1 MEYSAQQIATLID
14 GEVLGDPQVT
24 VNNLSKIE
32 EGCPGTLSFLGNPK
46 YEDYLYKTKASI
58 VIVNK
63 DFKPKSSVESTLIRV
78 LDPHKAFA
86 KLLEA
91 YNTKTNGL
99 HGIEQ
104 PCHIA
109 PTATI
114 GSNTALA
121 AFVYVSHRA
130 QIGQNCKIY
139 SNVSIGNDVVI
150 GNDVI
155 IHPGVKIYQK
165 CVIGDRTVIHSNTV
179 IGSDGFGFTKNSDG
193 SYTKVPQIGNVII
206 EEDVEIGANTTI
218 DSATLGSTII
228 RRGVKMDNLIQ
239 IAHNVEIGEFTA
251 IASQAGISGST
262 KIGKRCSIGG
272 KAGITGHLEIADDV
286 NIGAGSGV
294 AKSILK
300 PGTTVLGSPAMELN
314 ETKKVWIT
322 KKKLP
327 EMFERLNK
335 LHHELEALKK
345 KIEDKP

>member
-1 MEYSAQQIATLID
+1 MEYSAHQIAALID
-14 GEVLGDPQVT
+14 GEVIGNPQVT

-32 EGCPGTLSFLGNPK
+32 EGTPGTLSFLGNPK
-46 YEDYLYKTKASI
+46 YEEFIYNTQASI

-63 DFKPKSSVESTLIRV
+63 DFKPKLQVGATLIKV

-109 PTATI
+109 PTASI
-114 GSNTALA
+114 GNNTALA

-130 QIGQNCKIY
+130 KIGKNCKIY
-139 SNVSIGNDVVI
+139 SNVTIGNDVVI

-155 IHPGVKIYQK
+155 IHPGVKIYQN
-165 CVIGDRTVIHSNTV
+165 CVIGDKSIIHANVV
-179 IGSDGFGFTKNSDG
+179 IGSDGFGFTKNVDG

-251 IASQAGISGST
+251 IASQVGISGST

-300 PGTTVLGSPAMELN
+300 RGTTVLGAPAMELN
-314 ETKKVWIT
+314 ETKKIWIS

-327 EMFERLNK
+327 EMYEQLNRLQ
-335 LHHELEALKK
+335 HEMIELKK
-345 KIEDKP
+345 LLGKD

>member
-1 MEYSAQQIATLID
+1 MEYSAHQIATLIN
-14 GEVLGDPQVT
+14 GEVIGNPQVT
-24 VNNLSKIE
+24 VNNLSRIE
-32 EGCPGTLSFLGNPK
+32 EGGPGTLSFLANPK
-46 YEDYLYKTKASI
+46 YEDYLYKTMASI

-63 DFKPKSSVESTLIRV
+63 NFKPKTEIEATMIKVE
-78 LDPHKAFA
+78 DPHKAFA

-114 GSNTALA
+114 GNNSALA

-130 QIGQNCKIY
+130 KIGSNCKIY

-165 CVIGDRTVIHSNTV
+165 CVIGDRSIIHANAV
-179 IGSDGFGFTKNSDG
+179 IGSDGFGFTKNTDG

-206 EEDVEIGANTTI
+206 EEDCEIGANTTI

-228 RRGVKMDNLIQ
+228 RKGVKMDNLIQ
-239 IAHNVEIGEFTA
+239 IAHNVEIGEHTA
-251 IASQAGISGST
+251 IAAQVGISGST

-286 NIGAGSGV
+286 CIGAGSGV
-294 AKSILK
+294 AKSILT
-300 PGTTVLGSPAMELN
+300 PGTTVLGAPAKELN
-314 ETKKVWIT
+314 ETKKIWVSQ
-322 KKKLP
+322 KKLP
-327 EMFERLNK
+327 DMYEQLNK
-335 LHHELEALKK
+335 LQHELAALKK
-345 KIEDKP
+345 ELGK